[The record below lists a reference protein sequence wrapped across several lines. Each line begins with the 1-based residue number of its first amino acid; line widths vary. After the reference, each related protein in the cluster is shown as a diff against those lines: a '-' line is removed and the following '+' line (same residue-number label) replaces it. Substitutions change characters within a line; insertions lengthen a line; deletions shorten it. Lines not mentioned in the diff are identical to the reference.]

1 MTAVA
6 ALTDAAAAGDRS
18 PSSSPPRAASAWP
31 PPAPPELA
39 MVARAVQRLVARN
52 DAVAAPDGRGGG
64 GAGGMRAFE
73 AARGAPAPRIGVA
86 EYLERMHR
94 YAGLDPECYVVAYAY
109 VDMAAH
115 RRPAAAVA
123 SRNVHRLLL
132 TCLLVASK
140 VLDDFHHSNAFFARV
155 GGVSNAEMNKLE
167 LELLGV
173 LDFAVAVDHRAY
185 GRYREHLEKEM
196 RRDHHGPPG
205 AAPKPTT
212 RAAAAPT
219 AVKLLL
225 PPLAE
230 ERRAEIDDGDSEE
243 RGRKPPPNGV
253 RAGEEHD
260 RKLPN
265 GVAPGAKTLRELCAL
280 DYY

>member
-6 ALTDAAAAGDRS
+6 LPTDAAAGEHT
-18 PSSSPPRAASAWP
+18 PSSSSLPETAAPPSTWP
-31 PPAPPELA
+31 PPPPPELA

-52 DAVAAPDGRGGG
+52 DAVAAPPDGSG
-64 GAGGMRAFE
+64 GAGGMGMRAFE
-73 AARGAPAPRIGVA
+73 AAREPRIGVA

-132 TCLLVASK
+132 ACLLVASK

-155 GGVSNAEMNKLE
+155 GGVSNAEMNRLE

-173 LDFAVAVDHRAY
+173 LDFAVAVDHRTYA
-185 GRYREHLEKEM
+185 RYREHLEKEM
-196 RRDHHGPPG
+196 RRDHHHHVVTPKTPP
-205 AAPKPTT
+205 T
-212 RAAAAPT
+212 RTAAART
-219 AVKLLL
+219 TVVKPL
-225 PPLAE
+225 PPSSPVKVAGGGDRRRE
-230 ERRAEIDDGDSEE
+230 ERRV
-243 RGRKPPPNGV
+243 RKPVPNGV
-253 RAGEEHD
+253 VAGEEHD

-265 GVAPGAKTLRELCAL
+265 GAPTSLL
-280 DYY
+280 DLWVDY

>member
-6 ALTDAAAAGDRS
+6 LSVDAGDRS
-18 PSSSPPRAASAWP
+18 R
-31 PPAPPELA
+31 APPELA
-39 MVARAVQRLVARN
+39 MVTRAVQRLVARN
-52 DAVAAPDGRGGG
+52 DVVAGPGVGGG
-64 GAGGMRAFE
+64 GGGMAAFE

-86 EYLERMHR
+86 EYLERVHR
-94 YAGLDPECYVVAYAY
+94 YAALEPECYVVAYAY

-123 SRNVHRLLL
+123 SSRNVHRLLL
-132 TCLLVASK
+132 ACLLVASK

-155 GGVSNAEMNKLE
+155 GGVSNAEMNRLE

-196 RRDHHGPPG
+196 RRDYYCYGLPG
-205 AAPKPTT
+205 GASITV
-212 RAAAAPT
+212 
-219 AVKLLL
+219 VKTL

-230 ERRAEIDDGDSEE
+230 DDDRHGDGHEREKPEGVIADGRRD
-243 RGRKPPPNGV
+243 
-253 RAGEEHD
+253 EHD
-260 RKLPN
+260 LGSLPN
-265 GVAPGAKTLRELCAL
+265 GVVPAAKTTSLRELWAFGH
-280 DYY
+280 

>member
-6 ALTDAAAAGDRS
+6 LPTDAAAGDPS
-18 PSSSPPRAASAWP
+18 PSSSSPPAASPPSTWP

-52 DAVAAPDGRGGG
+52 DAVGAAAPEDGRGGG
-64 GAGGMRAFE
+64 GGMEAFE
-73 AARGAPAPRIGVA
+73 AARGAAAPRIGVA

-123 SRNVHRLLL
+123 SSRNVHRLLL
-132 TCLLVASK
+132 ACLLVASK

-155 GGVSNAEMNKLE
+155 GGVSNAEMNRLE

-173 LDFAVAVDHRAY
+173 LDFAVAVDHRTYA
-185 GRYREHLEKEM
+185 RYREHLEKEM
-196 RRDHHGPPG
+196 RRDHNLPGGVAPNKPPPRKV
-205 AAPKPTT
+205 AARTTVVKKP
-212 RAAAAPT
+212 
-219 AVKLLL
+219 LQ

-230 ERRAEIDDGDSEE
+230 VGGGGRRREE
-243 RGRKPPPNGV
+243 RGRWKPVQNGV
-253 RAGEEHD
+253 LAGEEHD

-265 GVAPGAKTLRELCAL
+265 GAPTSLLELWV
-280 DYY
+280 DY

>member
-6 ALTDAAAAGDRS
+6 LPTGAAAANGDRS
-18 PSSSPPRAASAWP
+18 PSSPP
-31 PPAPPELA
+31 PPELA
-39 MVARAVQRLVARN
+39 MLARAVQRLVARN

-64 GAGGMRAFE
+64 GGGLRAFE

-86 EYLERMHR
+86 EYLERVHR

-132 TCLLVASK
+132 ACLLVASK

-167 LELLGV
+167 LELLDV

-196 RRDHHGPPG
+196 RRDHHGL
-205 AAPKPTT
+205 PKP
-212 RAAAAPT
+212 AIKP
-219 AVKLLL
+219 L

-230 ERRAEIDDGDSEE
+230 EQPAESADGDD
-243 RGRKPPPNGV
+243 
-253 RAGEEHD
+253 HD
-260 RKLPN
+260 RKPLPN
-265 GVAPGAKTLRELCAL
+265 GGMPPASTASLRELWAFEASITR
-280 DYY
+280 

>member
-6 ALTDAAAAGDRS
+6 LPTDAAAGEHT
-18 PSSSPPRAASAWP
+18 PSSSSLPETAAPPSTWP
-31 PPAPPELA
+31 PPPPPELA

-52 DAVAAPDGRGGG
+52 DAVVAPPDGSG
-64 GAGGMRAFE
+64 GAGGMGMRAFE
-73 AARGAPAPRIGVA
+73 AAREPRIGVA

-132 TCLLVASK
+132 ACLLVASK

-155 GGVSNAEMNKLE
+155 GGVSNAEMNRLE

-173 LDFAVAVDHRAY
+173 LDFAVAVDHRTYA
-185 GRYREHLEKEM
+185 RYREHLEKEM
-196 RRDHHGPPG
+196 RRDTLPR
-205 AAPKPTT
+205 AAPKPPPT
-212 RAAAAPT
+212 RTAAAHT
-219 AVKLLL
+219 AVANKPL
-225 PPLAE
+225 PSPVKFAGGNRRE
-230 ERRAEIDDGDSEE
+230 ERDRRKPVPAGVPASEE
-243 RGRKPPPNGV
+243 HG
-253 RAGEEHD
+253 

-265 GVAPGAKTLRELCAL
+265 GAPAVAGLPSLRELWAV
-280 DYY
+280 DY

>member
-6 ALTDAAAAGDRS
+6 LPTDTAAPAS
-18 PSSSPPRAASAWP
+18 EHSSSSP

-52 DAVAAPDGRGGG
+52 DAVAGADGRGAGG
-64 GAGGMRAFE
+64 GMKAFE
-73 AARGAPAPRIGVA
+73 AAKGAPAPRIGVP
-86 EYLERMHR
+86 EYLERVHR
-94 YAGLDPECYVVAYAY
+94 YAGLEPECYVVAYAY

-132 TCLLVASK
+132 ACLLVASK

-173 LDFAVAVDHRAY
+173 LDFAVAIDHRAY
-185 GRYREHLEKEM
+185 DRYREHLEKEM
-196 RRDHHGPPG
+196 RRDYHGLPG
-205 AAPKPTT
+205 AAPPKPRTT
-212 RAAAAPT
+212 GAPI
-219 AVKLLL
+219 VKPL
-225 PPLAE
+225 PPLVEEHPAE
-230 ERRAEIDDGDSEE
+230 VADGDHEE
-243 RGRKPPPNGV
+243 HNRKVPNGV
-253 RAGEEHD
+253 LAGDGRLEEHD
-260 RKLPN
+260 SIVP
-265 GVAPGAKTLRELCAL
+265 PGKTSLRELWAF
-280 DYY
+280 DY

>member
-6 ALTDAAAAGDRS
+6 LPTDAAAGDPS
-18 PSSSPPRAASAWP
+18 PSSSSPPAASSPPSSWP
-31 PPAPPELA
+31 PPSPPELA

-52 DAVAAPDGRGGG
+52 DAVAAGGG
-64 GAGGMRAFE
+64 GGMEAFE
-73 AARGAPAPRIGVA
+73 AARGAAAPRIGVA

-123 SRNVHRLLL
+123 SSRNVHRLLL
-132 TCLLVASK
+132 ACLLVASK

-155 GGVSNAEMNKLE
+155 GGVSNAEMNRLE

-173 LDFAVAVDHRAY
+173 LDFAVAIDHRTYA
-185 GRYREHLEKEM
+185 RYREHLEKEM
-196 RRDHHGPPG
+196 RRDHHRHAVPG
-205 AAPKPTT
+205 VVAPKPKPKPKT
-212 RAAAAPT
+212 RTAAAHT
-219 AVKLLL
+219 TVVKKPLP

-230 ERRAEIDDGDSEE
+230 VADGRRREE
-243 RGRKPPPNGV
+243 RGRRKPVPNGV
-253 RAGEEHD
+253 LAGEEHD
-260 RKLPN
+260 LKPLPN
-265 GVAPGAKTLRELCAL
+265 GAPTSLL
-280 DYY
+280 DLWVDY